1 MYYTDDILEEVRS
14 NNDIVDVIS
23 SYIKIQK
30 KGANY
35 QGLCPFHNEKTP
47 SFTVSSN
54 KQIFYCFGCHTGG
67 NVISFVMK
75 YENLGFQEAVQ
86 YLAKRVGITL
96 PEEEYNANQ
105 KKQRD
110 KKSLLLEINKVTAK
124 YFYYQLHTKGKMGL
138 EYLYK
143 RSLTD
148 ETIKRFGLGYANK
161 TSDDLYRYLKH
172 RGYTDEVLKD
182 TGLVTIRERQTTDKF
197 WNRIIFPILD
207 ANSRVIGFGG
217 RVMGEGLPKYL
228 NSPDTILFD
237 KSQTLYGLN
246 YARISNREYF
256 LLCEGYM
263 DVIALHQA
271 GFTSAVASLGTAF
284 TSSHANLLKR
294 YTKRVILNFDSD
306 SAGRKASRR
315 AIPILREA
323 GLSVRVLNM
332 SPYKDP
338 DDFIKSLGAEEF
350 EKRIQESQNAFLWEI
365 GMIRLEFDIH
375 DPEQKTQ
382 FYREV
387 AKGLAQF
394 TDSMERN
401 NYLQAVCEE
410 YHIPNEDMRRTVHS
424 LGEQMMVQQGIQKQ
438 KEEDREWRV
447 KSKKETGLLKAQKLL
462 LAWMI
467 EDKKIYIELSKYIS
481 PEDFTIDTYREV
493 AQKIYMDYTRGEINI
508 GALLNTSL
516 GEEQK
521 QNQIAELLHTEY
533 VSYTNIEEK
542 KKAIE
547 EGLRHIILARLERES
562 KEAVEYLD
570 MEKLQRVMAE
580 QERLRSQGI
589 TIDIL
594 KV

>member
-438 KEEDREWRV
+438 KEEDREWRA